1 MPTIDTDLLDR
12 LKRRDSDTLKA
23 VADEH
28 ARPLYRGA
36 RALGFSTEDAEE
48 LVQDVFV
55 TFLATLDRFEGRSQ
69 LRTWL
74 FGILHHKAMERRR
87 GLAEDARQDPI
98 DEQFE
103 AQFDAR
109 GRWKT
114 APPAPDRRA
123 ASSELAW
130 ALRECLAGL
139 SGLQRQAF
147 VLRETQ
153 QLSMDELGKILGC
166 TVTHIGVLLHRAR
179 TRLRICLQSKG
190 WDGTT

>member
-1 MPTIDTDLLDR
+1 MATTDKSFLDR
-12 LKRRDSDTLKA
+12 LKRRDPDTLRA

-28 ARPLYRGA
+28 ARALYRGA
-36 RALGFSTEDAEE
+36 RAIGFSAEDAEE

-69 LRTWL
+69 VRTWL

-87 GLAEDARQDPI
+87 SLAEDARLDPI

-103 AQFDAR
+103 AKFDAR

-114 APPAPDRRA
+114 VSPAPDRLA
-123 ASSELAW
+123 ASAELAG
-130 ALRECLAGL
+130 AIGECLAGL
-139 SGLQRQAF
+139 PGLQREAF
-147 VLRETQ
+147 VLREAQ
-153 QLSMDELGKILGC
+153 QLSMDELGRILGC
-166 TVTHIGVLLHRAR
+166 TVTHIGVLLYRAR
-179 TRLRICLQSKG
+179 TRLRACLRSKG

>member
-1 MPTIDTDLLDR
+1 MATTEADFLER
-12 LKRRDSDTLKA
+12 LKRRDPDTLKA

-36 RALGFSTEDAEE
+36 RALGFSAEDAEE

-55 TFLATLDRFEGRSQ
+55 TFLATLARFEGRSQ

-87 GLAEDARQDPI
+87 SLAEDARQDPI
-98 DEQFE
+98 DEQFD

-109 GRWKT
+109 GRWKSM
-114 APPAPDRRA
+114 PPAPDRLA
-123 ASSELAW
+123 ASAELAG
-130 ALRECLAGL
+130 AIGECLASL
-139 SGLQRQAF
+139 PGLQRQAF
-147 VLRETQ
+147 VLREAQ

-166 TVTHIGVLLHRAR
+166 TVTHIGVLLASR
-179 TRLRICLQSKG
+179 TRLRGCLRTKG
-190 WDGTT
+190 WDGTA